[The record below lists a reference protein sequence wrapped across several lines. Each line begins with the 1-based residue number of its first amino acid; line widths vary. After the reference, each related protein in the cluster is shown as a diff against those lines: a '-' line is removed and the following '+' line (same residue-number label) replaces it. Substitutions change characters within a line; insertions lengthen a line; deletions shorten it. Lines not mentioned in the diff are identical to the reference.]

1 MALQQ
6 PAVFVLASLLDG
18 PLHGYGIKQRC
29 AEISGGRVKLA
40 IGTLY
45 GALDRLGD
53 AGLVEFDRE
62 DIVEGRAR
70 RYYRITVKG
79 RQSLAD
85 EAAAMSEAAD
95 IIHTRLRVA
104 PAPRTM
110 ST

>member
-29 AEISGGRVKLA
+29 EEISGGRVRLA

-45 GALDRLGD
+45 GAIDRLGD
-53 AGLVEFDRE
+53 AGLLEFDHE

-70 RYYRITVKG
+70 RYYRITTKG
-79 RQSLAD
+79 R
-85 EAAAMSEAAD
+85 EAVASEATAMSQAAD
-95 IIHTRLRVA
+95 IIHARLRLSAVPGA
-104 PAPRTM
+104 SP
-110 ST
+110 